1 MKPTLLIL
9 LSFIISVI
17 FSQTQYINQVLL
29 LNEGSLNFST
39 QEIIDPVKIGSYDPQ
54 TNTYTTIIEISG
66 AKFAT
71 DLIIHE
77 NSFFV
82 AADDKIFK
90 YDLNTYEMIVSV
102 DVPGVR
108 KLCIY
113 NDYLFITK
121 GDYDN
126 ATYSSVVFDSYLEV
140 YSMLDL
146 SLIYSFISDEGSGP
160 QWSTESI
167 ISDSERIYVAIN
179 NGFEWGNY
187 KGIIGIIDPN
197 TFNYI
202 EEVDLGEEGINPINM
217 FKDGDK
223 IYTLNNKNFDGSSL
237 SILNTTDLDTEI
249 FGLTTVN
256 SGCGASIIR
265 DEKLYY
271 QDLSQNQV
279 YKFDIAQLE
288 ESGLVENLDNNYYT
302 MSLNPVNGYLYASIT
317 DYTSDNQIMIYD
329 QNNEFVNSFI
339 ADVATNKIIFDV
351 RSESVAIQEDLNNT
365 TEHLIKSV
373 DLLGRKTNPLG
384 LNFSIFD
391 NGFVS
396 KKYILK

>member
-1 MKPTLLIL
+1 MKNTYFLTIIFL
-9 LSFIISVI
+9 LSITNA
-17 FSQTQYINQVLL
+17 QNNYIHQVLL
-29 LNEGSLNFST
+29 LNEGSLDFST
-39 QEIIDPVKIGSYDPQ
+39 QEIIDPVKIGAYDPQ
-54 TNTYTTIIEISG
+54 TNTYTTIIEISD

-77 NSFFV
+77 DYFFV

-90 YDLNTYEMIVSV
+90 YDLNTYDMIVSV

-126 ATYSSVVFDSYLEV
+126 TTYSSVIFDSYLEV
-140 YSMLDL
+140 YSILDL
-146 SLIYSFISDEGSGP
+146 SFIYSFNSDEGSGP

-197 TFNYI
+197 TFDYI
-202 EEVDLGEEGINPINM
+202 EEIDLGEEGINPINM

-237 SILNTTDLDTEI
+237 SMLNTTDLDTEV
-249 FGLTTVN
+249 FGLNTVS

-288 ESGLVENLDNNYYT
+288 ESGLVENLDHNYYT
-302 MSLNPVNGYLYASIT
+302 MSLNPVNGFLYASIT

-339 ADVATNKIIFDV
+339 ADVSTSKIIFDV
-351 RSESVAIQEDLNNT
+351 RSESVSIQEDVNNKT
-365 TEHLIKSV
+365 DNLIQSV
-373 DLLGRKTNPLG
+373 DLLGRKTNQLG
-384 LNFSIFD
+384 LHLSIFD

-396 KKYILK
+396 KEYIIK